1 MARPWR
7 LTRRADAALL
17 DIARWTLDTFGP
29 RQAAACEDD
38 LIARFEAIAAGSA
51 PNRSCRALVGP
62 SVDADLRVA
71 RSGQHFI
78 VFVENADEV
87 IIVDLVHARSDLPAK
102 LARLGDQSG
111 H

>member
-1 MARPWR
+1 MAKPWR

-17 DIARWTLDTFGP
+17 DIARWTVDTFGP
-29 RQAAACEDD
+29 RQAAAYEDD

-51 PNRSCRALVGP
+51 TRQSCRALVGP
-62 SVDADLRVA
+62 SVDADLLFA

-78 VFVENADEV
+78 VFLEDADEG

-102 LARLGDQSG
+102 LADLGDRTG